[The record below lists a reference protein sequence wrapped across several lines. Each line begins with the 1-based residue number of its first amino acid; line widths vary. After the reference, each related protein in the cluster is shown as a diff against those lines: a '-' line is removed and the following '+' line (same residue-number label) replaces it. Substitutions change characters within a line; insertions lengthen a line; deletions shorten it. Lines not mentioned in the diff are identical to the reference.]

1 MPGAGVIT
9 GQVAGA
15 SHGNPLKNGFITRQ
29 YLWAFSLTTS
39 LFFLWGFAYGLLDVL
54 NKHFR
59 ESFHGI
65 DVLDRVSLANDL
77 PSRSVQK
84 TLFMS
89 PSCNRPDSRSPTSVS
104 DTLPTLPSL

>member
-59 ESFHGI
+59 ESSQEI
-65 DVLDRVSLANDL
+65 DV
-77 PSRSVQK
+77 
-84 TLFMS
+84 T
-89 PSCNRPDSRSPTSVS
+89 RPRFAR
-104 DTLPTLPSL
+104 